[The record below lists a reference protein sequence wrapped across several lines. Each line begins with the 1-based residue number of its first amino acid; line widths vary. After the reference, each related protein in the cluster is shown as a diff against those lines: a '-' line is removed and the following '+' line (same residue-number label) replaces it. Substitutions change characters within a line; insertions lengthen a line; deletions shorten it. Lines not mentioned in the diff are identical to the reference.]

1 MATKKPSAGPR
12 FDPAFKP
19 LWTYLEREYGEAAAG
34 NILSYM
40 LFAGASEG
48 RYSYKNK
55 ITRALITVDES
66 GAWQAGGRNA
76 LQTLASYRRRETNES
91 RKASK

>member
-19 LWTYLEREYGEAAAG
+19 LWTYLEREYGVAAAG

-66 GAWQAGGRNA
+66 GA
-76 LQTLASYRRRETNES
+76 
-91 RKASK
+91 